1 MAIQRRDALK
11 QLALGSVAAA
21 ALPSW
26 VESLSAL
33 ALDHA
38 HTHGQRTA
46 AAKTAWTPKV
56 LTPAQNESVIAISEL
71 ILPQTSTPGAKAAKV
86 NEFIDS
92 VMAESKPADR
102 TKFLDGLAWM
112 DTRAKQ
118 DFQTASFVAAK
129 PEQQTALLTEISV
142 PEASPNSPN
151 QIGHDFFEAIKNLTI
166 IGYYTSEVGVRQ
178 ELGDNGML
186 FFTEFKGCTHPEH
199 Q

>member
-26 VESLSAL
+26 IESLSAL

-38 HTHGQRTA
+38 HTHGQRA
-46 AAKTAWTPKV
+46 AASKAAWTPKV
-56 LTPAQNESVIAISEL
+56 LTPAQNTAVVAISEL
-71 ILPQTSTPGAKAAKV
+71 IIPQTNTPGAKAAKV
-86 NEFIDS
+86 NEFIDG
-92 VMAESKPADR
+92 VMAEAKPDTR
-102 TKFLDGLAWM
+102 TKFLDGVAWM
-112 DTRAKQ
+112 DARAKQ
-118 DFQTASFVAAK
+118 DFKAGSFVAAT
-129 PEQQTALLTEISV
+129 PEQQMALLTEISV
-142 PEASPNSPN
+142 PEARPNSPN
-151 QIGHDFFEAIKNLTI
+151 QAGHEFFEAIKNLTI